1 MSPTVAEDNMVEYE
15 PFEEDGSLLMVAES
29 LWRGFA
35 TELLELHSLKG
46 AQFINQ
52 LKLIVSEGEFHPV
65 KGENNIFSAISEQSD
80 DFDNLMNAARKAAEH
95 GYCVYILPNPQG
107 IRTADFIFERK
118 GIYKMYDL
126 KTVRGQSSV
135 FNRLLES
142 IGQTNNV
149 LLNMTADYNVRQLAK
164 DIRRYFQMNG
174 EALEVLIFKGNR
186 SLQVK
191 RVSAESKD
199 FIGKFIKAY
208 HK

>member
-107 IRTADFIFERK
+107 IRTADFIFVRK